1 MQTQS
6 TAKTTCTPY
15 MAYEC
20 VPVPFVAIQSAPFK
34 AKDYKEKQYEKKI
47 YKQKLEDFYIKD
59 PTMCI
64 WNGMWWM
71 RKLTNSEYVVQ
82 SQWTTSKFR
91 FSAHPHF
98 VLLPSLFIWALL
110 PVCIEFLPYKR
121 THTVNHPPNPPTNT
135 RWIYVWQYGPV
146 AYTQLHL
153 KRSLTCIRRFSCCH
167 FAIQTQ
173 LDFIAECRFSQSL
186 RIIFLLFLWFYCF

>member
-6 TAKTTCTPY
+6 TAKKQSTPY

-121 THTVNHPPNPPTNT
+121 THTVNHPPNSPTPTHGGYMYVSMVLLLT
-135 RWIYVWQYGPV
+135 RNSTWNGRWRVFGALAAAILRSKHSWILLLNVV
-146 AYTQLHL
+146 
-153 KRSLTCIRRFSCCH
+153 SLN
-167 FAIQTQ
+167 
-173 LDFIAECRFSQSL
+173 
-186 RIIFLLFLWFYCF
+186 LFV